1 MRQGLLW
8 MPQNLVPPSPHPLS
22 SGQRVSISILQGR
35 LHYLSVN
42 FLSGSPV
49 HRATLLLAKALCVC
63 AGSALPCTPR
73 VVCCNR
79 LNWLLV
85 YGDENPWLIHP
96 NLSPV
101 WHCNTLP
108 VSRTCTKCVS
118 SVLSGSALATES
130 MFSAHNI
137 QFGWARLSLGPSVD
151 QHISACRA
159 TRPWRC
165 PSQSA
170 KNQSSKTPSLLPPF
184 PLLALTQD
192 WFVRLGIYMVVLTR
206 DRFFCFE
213 KGQED
218 T

>member
-42 FLSGSPV
+42 FLSCSPV
-49 HRATLLLAKALCVC
+49 HRATLLLAKALRVC

-96 NLSPV
+96 NFSPV
-101 WHCNTLP
+101 WHCSRFLAHALSVYP
-108 VSRTCTKCVS
+108 VSFQ
-118 SVLSGSALATES
+118 VL
-130 MFSAHNI
+130 
-137 QFGWARLSLGPSVD
+137 P
-151 QHISACRA
+151 
-159 TRPWRC
+159 
-165 PSQSA
+165 
-170 KNQSSKTPSLLPPF
+170 LLPRACFLPTTSSLVESGF
-184 PLLALTQD
+184 PWAQVLINTHQLAELQG
-192 WFVRLGIYMVVLTR
+192 LGDVHRTVQRTKALKHPLCYPHFLY
-206 DRFFCFE
+206 
-213 KGQED
+213 
-218 T
+218 